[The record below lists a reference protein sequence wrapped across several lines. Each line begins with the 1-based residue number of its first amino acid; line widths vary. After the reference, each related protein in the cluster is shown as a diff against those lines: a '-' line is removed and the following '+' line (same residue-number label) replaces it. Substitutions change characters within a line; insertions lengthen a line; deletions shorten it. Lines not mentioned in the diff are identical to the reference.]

1 MSCCKKKECLLKLQI
16 IKYINNDMSKET
28 LEASELINLLTC
40 DNLDDTKIKLQV
52 IIETLINQYKTMKDI
67 GTYC

>member
-1 MSCCKKKECLLKLQI
+1 MCCCKKKECLLKLQI

-28 LEASELINLLTC
+28 LEALELINLLTC

-52 IIETLINQYKTMKDI
+52 LMELLIRQGKIIETYA
-67 GTYC
+67 